1 MDDVAKA
8 ILEEDFLEESFKLDK
23 APSLP
28 RKNWAA
34 C

>member
-8 ILEEDFLEESFKLDK
+8 ILEEDFLEESFQLDK
-23 APSLP
+23 VPFLP
-28 RKNWAA
+28 YKNWAA